1 MIPGIRVGHWT
12 DLDAATGCTVVL
24 CEQGAIAGV
33 DVRGA
38 APATRETDLLRPG
51 SLVGRAHAILLTGG
65 SAFGLAAAT
74 GVMRFLEE
82 RGAGF
87 PTQAGP
93 VPIVPAAALF
103 DLGIGRSDV
112 RPTPRPATRRVWRR
126 LRSIEEGCVGAGTG
140 ATVAKLGG
148 PGGAIKSGI
157 GMAAQTLADG
167 TRIAALIAVNAVGA
181 VYEPRTGAPVAV
193 PRTSAAGWRP
203 FGGTNTTIGVIA
215 TTAPLDPA
223 GVNRLAT
230 IGHDGL
236 ALAIRPAHT
245 VFDGD
250 TLFALSLPAPDAVPP
265 TLQGRIGARTGGSR
279 SRRRRHCARGP
290 RRHVAPRRAV
300 SPGVTPTES
309 EVLDQVTRLTDDM
322 VAFTQDLVRIPTV
335 NPPGDCYTHCAE
347 FIARKL
353 QDLGYTVETLPAEG
367 LPEHTPEHP
376 RLNVIGTLN
385 SGRNTTLHFNGH
397 YDVVPAGSGWT
408 VDPFGGE
415 LRDGRIYGRGTCDQ
429 KAGIAASIYAVEA
442 IRRAGIRST
451 ARSSR
456 ARPRTRRAADSRA
469 WAGCATPVA
478 WRATASTTS
487 SSPSRSIRSE
497 SASGIAGCTGS
508 S

>member
-12 DLDAATGCTVVL
+12 DLAAATGCTVVL

-65 SAFGLAAAT
+65 SAFGLSAAT

-87 PTQAGP
+87 TTQAGP

-112 RPTPRPATRRVWRR
+112 RPNEAAGYAACQAASE
-126 LRSIEEGCVGAGTG
+126 SIEEGCVGAGTG

-167 TRIAALIAVNAVGA
+167 TQIAALVAVNAVGGI
-181 VYEPRTGAPVAV
+181 YEPRTGAPIAL
-193 PRTSAAGWRP
+193 PRTKQPGWRP

-223 GVNRLAT
+223 AVNRLAS

-245 VFDGD
+245 AYDGD
-250 TLFALSLPAPDAVPP
+250 TLFALSLPAPDSTKQAPP
-265 TLQGRIGARTGGSR
+265 DV
-279 SRRRRHCARGP
+279 
-290 RRHVAPRRAV
+290 VALGQAAAEVVADAIVRAV
-300 SPGVTPTES
+300 
-309 EVLDQVTRLTDDM
+309 
-322 VAFTQDLVRIPTV
+322 
-335 NPPGDCYTHCAE
+335 
-347 FIARKL
+347 
-353 QDLGYTVETLPAEG
+353 
-367 LPEHTPEHP
+367 
-376 RLNVIGTLN
+376 
-385 SGRNTTLHFNGH
+385 
-397 YDVVPAGSGWT
+397 
-408 VDPFGGE
+408 
-415 LRDGRIYGRGTCDQ
+415 
-429 KAGIAASIYAVEA
+429 
-442 IRRAGIRST
+442 
-451 ARSSR
+451 
-456 ARPRTRRAADSRA
+456 RAA
-469 WAGCATPVA
+469 
-478 WRATASTTS
+478 TS
-487 SSPSRSIRSE
+487 LHGVPS
-497 SASGIAGCTGS
+497 ADA
-508 S
+508 